1 MDSAALSNSGFAFTF
16 QWGSDTINIITAIC
30 RKHLQKDLKGVG
42 KTVRNTFRGGVHPE
56 EHKELSRD
64 ARLRLFNP
72 KGEMVFPL
80 QQHIGKPAKA
90 IVQKGDTV
98 LVGQKIAEA
107 DGFVSAHIYSSCS
120 GKVKGIEKRRV
131 LGGGM
136 AECIVIDNDGQFSPL
151 ADYSERDSADSLSAN
166 EIIQRVQD
174 AGIVGLGGAGFPTHV
189 KLKPKDPEA
198 IEFVIANGAEC
209 EPYLTCNDQLM
220 RTHAPAIVEGLELV
234 LHLFPNAEGVIC
246 IEDNKPEA
254 IHAME
259 IAASGKQRISV
270 QTMITKYPQG
280 GERSLIQAATGID
293 FPISK
298 LPADAGCIVQNVGTL
313 YAIQR
318 AVLYHEPLFS
328 QCFTVTGEAVSEP
341 GNFFVRVGTSYA
353 ELLEECG
360 GVKAGTEAA
369 KALAGGPMMGIAMAS
384 LDVPIQKQNNGLTLL
399 AEDPVVAAEKLMTAC
414 LHCGRC
420 TTVCPVGL
428 MPQLMA
434 DAAIAGDL
442 ERYEKKLY
450 GLECIQCGSCTVAC
464 PAKRPLMQTFKQAKA
479 EIQAKKKREGGGQK

>member
-1 MDSAALSNSGFAFTF
+1 M
-16 QWGSDTINIITAIC
+16 
-30 RKHLQKDLKGVG
+30 
-42 KTVRNTFRGGVHPE
+42 RNTFRGGVHPE
-56 EHKELSRD
+56 ERKELSRE

-80 QQHIGKPAKA
+80 QQHIGKPAKPL
-90 IVQKGDTV
+90 VQRGDEV
-98 LVGQKIAEA
+98 LTGQKIAEA

-120 GKVKGIEKRRV
+120 GKVKAIEKRRV

-136 AECIVIDNDGQFSPL
+136 IDCIVIDNDGLFTPFADFSQK
-151 ADYSERDSADSLSAN
+151 ESAN
-166 EIIQRVQD
+166 GLSNDEIIGRVQE

-189 KLKPKDPEA
+189 KLKPKDPDA
-198 IEFVIANGAEC
+198 IQYIIANGAEC

-220 RTHAPAIVEGLELV
+220 RTQSTAIAEGLELV
-234 LHLFPNAEGVIC
+234 LRLFPNAEGVIC
-246 IEDNKPEA
+246 IEENKPEA
-254 IHAME
+254 IHAMQ
-259 IAASGKQRISV
+259 IAVSGKPKIRV
-270 QTMITKYPQG
+270 QEMITKYPQG
-280 GERSLIQAATGID
+280 GERSLIQAVTGVD

-298 LPADAGCIVQNVGTL
+298 LPADVGCIVQNVGTL

-318 AVLYHEPLFS
+318 AVLYREPLFS
-328 QCFTVTGEAVSEP
+328 QCFTVSGDAVKEP

-360 GVKAGTEAA
+360 GIKEECKAA
-369 KALAGGPMMGIAMAS
+369 KALAGGPMMGIAIGS
-384 LDVPIQKQNNGLTLL
+384 LDIPIQKQNNGLTVMT
-399 AEDPVVAAEKLMTAC
+399 EDPVEEAEKLMTAC

-442 ERYEKKLY
+442 ARYEKKLY
-450 GLECIQCGSCTVAC
+450 GLECIQCGSCTFIC
-464 PAKRPLMQTFKQAKA
+464 PAKRPLMQVFKQAKA
-479 EIQAKKKREGGGQK
+479 EIAAAKKREGGNQK

>member
-1 MDSAALSNSGFAFTF
+1 M
-16 QWGSDTINIITAIC
+16 
-30 RKHLQKDLKGVG
+30 
-42 KTVRNTFRGGVHPE
+42 RNTFRGGVHPE
-56 EHKELSRD
+56 ERKELSRE

-72 KGEMVFPL
+72 SGEMVFPL
-80 QQHIGKPAKA
+80 QQHIGKPAKPL
-90 IVQKGDTV
+90 VQKGDAV
-98 LVGQKIAEA
+98 LVGQRIAEA
-107 DGFVSAHIYSSCS
+107 DGMVSAHIYSSCS
-120 GKVKGIEKRRV
+120 GKVKAVEKRRV
-131 LGGGM
+131 LSGDM
-136 AECIVIDNDGQFSPL
+136 AECIVIDNDGQFTCA
-151 ADYSERDSADSLSAN
+151 ADYSVRDSESNLSVN
-166 EIIQRVQD
+166 EIVQRVQD
-174 AGIVGLGGAGFPTHV
+174 AGVVGLGGAGFPTHV
-189 KLKPKDPEA
+189 KLRPKNPDA
-198 IEFVIANGAEC
+198 IEYVIANGAEC

-220 RTHAPAIVEGLELV
+220 RTNAPAIVEGLELV
-234 LHLFPNAEGVIC
+234 LRLFPNAEGVIC

-270 QTMITKYPQG
+270 RTMITKYPQG
-280 GERSLIQAATGID
+280 GERSLIQAVTGVD

-298 LPADAGCIVQNVGTL
+298 LPADVGCIVQNVGTL

-328 QCFTVTGEAVSEP
+328 QCFTLTGEAVAEP
-341 GNFFVRVGTSYA
+341 ANFMVRVGTSYR
-353 ELLEECG
+353 ELLEANG
-360 GVKAGTEAA
+360 GLKPGTEAV
-369 KALAGGPMMGIAMAS
+369 KALTGGPMMGVAMGS

-399 AEDPVVAAEKLMTAC
+399 AEDPVAQAEKLMTAC

-442 ERYEKKLY
+442 DRYERKLY